1 MRFTFHLKKESKK
14 GLWSIKLPILLLMIS
29 IIFGLRAFYEAS
41 SLNTDQE
48 KSKNMAA
55 EVDAAVE
62 EEIRSYPPTATG
74 SVNSPTVDTPAI
86 LPQYAELAQ
95 QNQEFYGWIKIDNT
109 IVDYPVM
116 HTPDDPE
123 KYLHLNF
130 DGAYSIAGTIFM
142 DYRCST
148 QSDDLILYGHNMKNK
163 TMFGSIMN
171 YQDETYWREH
181 QIIRF
186 DTRYEQREYQ
196 VVAAFFDRVY
206 DENDTC
212 FKYYNFIE
220 AVDEDTFYKAIHSY
234 QEKALYDTG
243 VSVQYGDQLLTL
255 STCAYHTK
263 NGRFAV
269 VARRCPD
276 TPQNM

>member
-1 MRFTFHLKKESKK
+1 
-14 GLWSIKLPILLLMIS
+14 MIS
-29 IIFGLRAFYEAS
+29 AVFALRAFYEAS
-41 SLNTDQE
+41 SLNIEQE

-55 EVDAAVE
+55 KVDAVVKEAMQ
-62 EEIRSYPPTATG
+62 SYSPTATG
-74 SVNSPTVDTPAI
+74 SANSPAAEAPAI
-86 LPQYAELAQ
+86 LSQYAELAQ

-123 KYLHLNF
+123 KYLQLNF
-130 DGAYSIAGTIFM
+130 DGEYSIAGTIFM
-142 DYRCST
+142 DHRCSAE
-148 QSDDLILYGHNMKNK
+148 SDDLILYGHNMKNK
-163 TMFGSIMN
+163 TMFGSILN
-171 YQDETYWREH
+171 YQDEAYWREH
-181 QIIRF
+181 PIIHF

-196 VVAAFFDRVY
+196 IVAAFFDRVY
-206 DENDTC
+206 DENDAC

-220 AVDEDTFYKAIHSY
+220 AADEDTFYEAIHSY

-243 VSVQYGDQLLTL
+243 VSAQYGDQLLTL

-269 VARRCPD
+269 VARRCSD
-276 TPQNM
+276 RPQNK

>member
-1 MRFTFHLKKESKK
+1 MQFTFHPKKEF
-14 GLWSIKLPILLLMIS
+14 WSLQLPILLLMIS
-29 IIFGLRAFYEAS
+29 AVFALRALYEAS
-41 SLNTDQE
+41 SLNIEQE

-55 EVDAAVE
+55 KVAAAVE
-62 EEIRSYPPTATG
+62 EEMRLHSSTAAG
-74 SVNSPTVDTPAI
+74 SANSPTMDAPAI

-95 QNQEFYGWIKIDNT
+95 QNQEFYGWIKIDDT
-109 IVDYPVM
+109 IIDYPVM
-116 HTPDDPE
+116 YTPDDPE

-130 DGAYSIAGTIFM
+130 DGEYSVAGTIFM
-142 DYRCST
+142 DHRCT
-148 QSDDLILYGHNMKNK
+148 TESDDLILYGHNMKNK
-163 TMFGSIMN
+163 TMFGSILN
-171 YQDETYWREH
+171 YQDKAYWREH
-181 QIIRF
+181 PIIHF

-196 VVAAFFDRVY
+196 IVAAFFDRVY

-220 AVDEDTFYKAIHSY
+220 AVDEDMFYKAIHSY

-276 TPQNM
+276 APQNK